1 MGYEPAKFYHG
12 SPHLKRALDAIASG
26 AYSDGD
32 GSVFAGIVDNLVNED
47 RFMVLAD
54 FDSYIAEQAIVEERY
69 RDTDWWSRAAILNI
83 ARTGFFSSDRSIR
96 E

>member
-1 MGYEPAKFYHG
+1 MTLPQK
-12 SPHLKRALDAIASG
+12 
-26 AYSDGD
+26 
-32 GSVFAGIVDNLVNED
+32 VAGIVDNLVNED

-96 E
+96 DYLDRIWHAEPVPVD